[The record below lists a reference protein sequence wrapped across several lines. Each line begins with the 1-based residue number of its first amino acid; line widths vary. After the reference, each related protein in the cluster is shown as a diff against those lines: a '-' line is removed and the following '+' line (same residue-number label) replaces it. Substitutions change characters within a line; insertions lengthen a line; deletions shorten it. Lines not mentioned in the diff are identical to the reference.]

1 MKRAIPIA
9 VILMG
14 LMLGVAGPVMAQKLK
29 IVQMIDDLA
38 NWKRAGQAAMPF
50 LRLGAGA
57 RSMGMA
63 DAALGLRGDPAT
75 LFYNP
80 AGLAYVNGRSVMVSN
95 MDWLIDTQIMAAAAA
110 VNLGSLGVL
119 GASFMYYDYGDP
131 IPATEID
138 AGKLGGYGDIGTI
151 EPSQYMVGLAYA
163 RQISDRFAIGGQ
175 VKIAHE
181 DLLGGTGVKTR
192 IAYQLP
198 GGGWKQD
205 AHDAK
210 RTVFALDFGT
220 SYDTGFRG
228 LILAF
233 AFRNFGQEVKYERE
247 SYDLPLSI
255 QFGVSAE
262 LFRLLNMEMNGQKVL
277 ITGDYLHPRD
287 WSERAQ
293 VGMEY
298 AFRDL
303 FFVRAGYKFNYSSEG
318 LCAGM
323 GVKVPLGFGDARID
337 YAYKHTSDT
346 LFDAVH
352 VYSLNISF

>member
-1 MKRAIPIA
+1 
-9 VILMG
+9 
-14 LMLGVAGPVMAQKLK
+14 
-29 IVQMIDDLA
+29 
-38 NWKRAGQAAMPF
+38 
-50 LRLGAGA
+50 
-57 RSMGMA
+57 
-63 DAALGLRGDPAT
+63 
-75 LFYNP
+75 
-80 AGLAYVNGRSVMVSN
+80 
-95 MDWLIDTQIMAAAAA
+95 
-110 VNLGSLGVL
+110 
-119 GASFMYYDYGDP
+119 
-131 IPATEID
+131 
-138 AGKLGGYGDIGTI
+138 
-151 EPSQYMVGLAYA
+151 
-163 RQISDRFAIGGQ
+163 
-175 VKIAHE
+175 
-181 DLLGGTGVKTR
+181 
-192 IAYQLP
+192 
-198 GGGWKQD
+198 
-205 AHDAK
+205 
-210 RTVFALDFGT
+210 VFALDFGT

-262 LFRLLNMEMNGQKVL
+262 LFRVLNMEMNGQKVL
-277 ITGDYLHPRD
+277 ITGDYVHPRD

-303 FFVRAGYKFNYSSEG
+303 FFVRAGYKFNHSSEG

-323 GVKVPLGFGDARID
+323 GVKVPLGFGDVRID